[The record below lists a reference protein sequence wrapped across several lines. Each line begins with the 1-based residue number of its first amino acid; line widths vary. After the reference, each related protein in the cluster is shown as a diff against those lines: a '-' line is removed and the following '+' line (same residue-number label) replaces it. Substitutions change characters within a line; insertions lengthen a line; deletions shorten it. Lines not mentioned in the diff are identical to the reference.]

1 MNTSVVILISIIAIA
16 LVTLLVKRNIKDKK
30 ALENK
35 LNQDYQ
41 KPADDES
48 DIEIDEKTK

>member
-1 MNTSVVILISIIAIA
+1 MNMTILLLAGIAALALIVFVV
-16 LVTLLVKRNIKDKK
+16 VRNQKDKK

-35 LNQDYQ
+35 LNQDYL
-41 KPADDES
+41 KPKNDEG